1 MYLVFKTESKTNHF
15 YDVVDIYTDELFD
28 TFSSRIEAQNCADEL
43 NLLALVAGNIHLEIC
58 KLQGSC
64 QNFNE
69 AIQLSNGLCDREQSF
84 IGQGQTGVLLSE
96 QTNSSQ
102 TQPDSLPARCDQ
114 HASQSG
120 SKLSCTVSSGSTGRL
135 HQENLL
141 SEFRCTYQST
151 QRLIKEQ
158 HQRVLQQHQ
167 LVLDQHQLVLDQ
179 HQLVLDQHQRI
190 LSIGAIASF
199 AIGIASEAS
208 SRFKSSGSE
217 RQRNISA
224 DGIDPTTINVAS
236 SLDID

>member
-43 NLLALVAGNIHLEIC
+43 NLLALVAGNIHLDIC

-167 LVLDQHQLVLDQ
+167 LVLDQHQ
-179 HQLVLDQHQRI
+179 RI

>member
-135 HQENLL
+135 HKENLL

-158 HQRVLQQHQ
+158 HQRVLQ
-167 LVLDQHQLVLDQ
+167 Q

-236 SLDID
+236 SISN

>member
-84 IGQGQTGVLLSE
+84 IRQGQTGVLLSE

-167 LVLDQHQLVLDQ
+167 LVLDQHQ
-179 HQLVLDQHQRI
+179 RI

-236 SLDID
+236 SLAID

>member
-69 AIQLSNGLCDREQSF
+69 AIQLSNGLCHREQSF

-167 LVLDQHQLVLDQ
+167 LVLDQHQ
-179 HQLVLDQHQRI
+179 RI

-236 SLDID
+236 SISN

>member
-167 LVLDQHQLVLDQ
+167 LVLDQHQ
-179 HQLVLDQHQRI
+179 RI

-236 SLDID
+236 SISN

>member
-167 LVLDQHQLVLDQ
+167 LVLDQHQ
-179 HQLVLDQHQRI
+179 RI

-236 SLDID
+236 SLAID

>member
-158 HQRVLQQHQ
+158 HKRVLQ
-167 LVLDQHQLVLDQ
+167 Q

-236 SLDID
+236 SISN

>member
-43 NLLALVAGNIHLEIC
+43 NLLALVAGNIHLDIC

-167 LVLDQHQLVLDQ
+167 LVLDQHQ
-179 HQLVLDQHQRI
+179 RI

-236 SLDID
+236 SLID